1 MPQSLFAAV
10 QKSRRA
16 ILRRDGDTRSAPL
29 MRGNLEVGGGGERGG
44 RMLLGR
50 VGVAPSSLG
59 LLCSVWD
66 EAESLNKQSRK
77 EQYTRLQPWGKGE
90 LQRGRDFDM

>member
-1 MPQSLFAAV
+1 
-10 QKSRRA
+10 
-16 ILRRDGDTRSAPL
+16 
-29 MRGNLEVGGGGERGG
+29 MRGNLEVRGG
-44 RMLLGR
+44 DGVVVVGEMMLLGR
-50 VGVAPSSLG
+50 VGVAPSCLG